1 MADALSPAVPGEA
14 AGVADDERLV
24 VSPAMQVEAL
34 DARFATIYLQLDG
47 TRIRIPIALHRLLLE
62 FETPRSV
69 SVVLGDGRYGAKA
82 GAALESLRAKGFL
95 VREDATA
102 TATHRRLL
110 TDAPV
115 RIFDAPAQKLEPS
128 RSDFVVLGVAYD
140 LSDRSAAGAREAPA
154 ALRESSLQILYGVDR
169 HDGKPLGWYDSDR
182 RRPILRGATISDCG
196 DVFVAR
202 GEEQAALFARV
213 EEVLGKVTGAGS
225 LPVLLGGD
233 ASITYPA
240 IRCLQGRQSIA
251 VIRIAADAR
260 SRGAVHPSFVSP
272 VTLPAHAL
280 SLPGVTRYVHLG
292 ALGSA
297 DPNVAG
303 LAVLSAPELRE
314 AGGEEAL
321 ARCLADCPRV
331 YVSMDIRALAP
342 PGGRDDGVAPSAHFE
357 YTELHRL
364 LCQIGAQCQIVGM
377 DLVGC
382 TPMARCWGVTSMTAL
397 HVLLTAMSAA
407 KDR

>member
-14 AGVADDERLV
+14 TGSADDERLV
-24 VSPAMQVEAL
+24 VSPAMQVEEL

-62 FETPRSV
+62 FEAPRSV
-69 SVVLGDGRYGAKA
+69 RVVLGDGKYGAKA

-102 TATHRRLL
+102 TNRRLL

-182 RRPILRGATISDCG
+182 RRPILRGVTISDCG

-202 GEEQAALFARV
+202 GEDQAALFARV
-213 EEVLGKVTGAGS
+213 EEALGTVTGAGS

-251 VIRIAADAR
+251 VVRIAADAR

-280 SLPGVTRYVHLG
+280 RLPGVTRYVHLG
-292 ALGSA
+292 AAGSA
-297 DPNVAG
+297 DPTLAG

-342 PGGRDDGVAPSAHFE
+342 PGGRDDGVEPSAHFE
-357 YTELHRL
+357 YAELHRL